1 MFNIDWA
8 HFTPGTAILGGT
20 LIGAAAGAMA
30 LGGGKIAGIS
40 GIFGG
45 AINEALQ
52 AKRPAPWRLWFLGGL
67 IAASFIWVMFRPVPG
82 AHYGES
88 WPVIAIGG
96 LIVGFGTR
104 LGSGCA
110 SGHGVCGLS
119 RFSPRSMAAVGTFIG
134 MGMATTF
141 VMRHIL
147 GGA

>member
-8 HFTPGTAILGGT
+8 HFTPGTAILGGA

-45 AINEALQ
+45 AISEAMQ
-52 AKRPAPWRLWFLGGL
+52 GKSPTAWRLWFLGGL

-82 AHYGES
+82 AHYGDS
-88 WPVIAIGG
+88 WPLIAVGG

-119 RFSPRSMAAVGTFIG
+119 RLSPRSLVATLTF
-134 MGMATTF
+134 MGVAFITVWLMGL
-141 VMRHIL
+141 RI
-147 GGA
+147 